1 MIAIT
6 LAVKTISPHA
16 KPSLKA
22 IAPIDAWTVSL
33 RKIWYNKKIISF
45 RLYLFF
51 ITLNITSIGLNESP
65 IKIKIKIFLILQ
77 MKKLN

>member
-16 KPSLKA
+16 KTSLKA

-33 RKIWYNKKIISF
+33 RKIWYNKK
-45 RLYLFF
+45 RL
-51 ITLNITSIGLNESP
+51 
-65 IKIKIKIFLILQ
+65 FLLDYTYFS
-77 MKKLN
+77 